1 MVKRRAK
8 DDPSDRGTAILVED
22 MRAQFRVFGEALE
35 GLRDQVVSGFDQVR
49 QRFDGVDA
57 RFDRIDR
64 RLDGMDTRFDGVD
77 ARFDRI
83 DRRLDGMDTRFDG
96 VDARLERVDR
106 EIGLLKSAVLENTR
120 EIRAEV
126 RRLDDRKVDREEI
139 DAIIARA
146 VGVHVPG

>member
-49 QRFDGVDA
+49 Q
-57 RFDRIDR
+57 
-64 RLDGMDTRFDGVD
+64 RFDGVD